1 MEEKQ
6 ENEMLFEENDTE
18 QYICREKTYNRTFIN
33 RYLKDYRRAYSH
45 LRAAQ
50 FTRKFGSESASCLA
64 DAEDAA
70 FHARMFE
77 IKLFISSLD
86 SGDEKMF
93 LYYYYIKGLTMEK
106 CAKALGI
113 SRRSVYRLKIRSL
126 DFALEKYLSK

>member
-6 ENEMLFEENDTE
+6 KDQLLFEGYDYE
-18 QYICREKTYNRTFIN
+18 QHTQHREKAFDRSFIN
-33 RYLKDYRRAYSH
+33 RYFKDYRRAYSQ

-50 FTRKFGSESASCLA
+50 FTRKFGSDASSLA
-64 DAEDAA
+64 EAEDAA

-113 SRRSVYRLKIRSL
+113 SRRSVYRLKLKSL
-126 DFALEKYLSK
+126 DIALEKYRSK